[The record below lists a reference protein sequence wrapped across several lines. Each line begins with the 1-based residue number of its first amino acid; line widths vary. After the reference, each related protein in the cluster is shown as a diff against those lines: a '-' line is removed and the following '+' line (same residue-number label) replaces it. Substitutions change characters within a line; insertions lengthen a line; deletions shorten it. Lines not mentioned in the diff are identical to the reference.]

1 LYHFSALV
9 PGQYELTIV
18 AKGFATHHDADF
30 SLQVAQTGRLDI
42 DLRVG
47 ASTDRIEVA
56 TNISMLNTDNV
67 AEGTVIGHEKIAS
80 LPLNGRQFLQLALL
94 VPGANPGGRAVQQN
108 QFRQGMMAGLSISG
122 GRTNNTNFL
131 LDGATNIDPDY
142 SSLNLQPTL
151 DTIQEFQVQT
161 AMFGAQYGH
170 AGGQINVA
178 TMSGSNDLHGSA
190 WEFIRNNELD
200 ARPFNLPS
208 SSTPKFQRNQFG
220 GTLGGPI
227 LRNKLFAFLAYER
240 LDIRQAASALTTV
253 AVPTVLQRQGDFSL
267 TKGGIFDPTTTTAGV
282 RLQFPGNMIPAS
294 RINPLTQAAMNAM
307 PLPNVPGSNSL
318 FVNAGESLQQNN
330 DNYSAR
336 IDYIAEARQRI
347 FGRYSLANERAI
359 IPASITGRDNV
370 NNVRPQNVV
379 VGSTTLLRGKLVNDA
394 RLAFSRFRLLNGL
407 PELNFN
413 INGQN
418 THLPQFIVSGY
429 PAMGGA
435 GQYSTT
441 GLGGIVQVR
450 DNTFQLSDSLVW
462 QRGRHSITMGA
473 EVLEV
478 QYNRWE
484 IPSNIGNFTFSSG
497 GITSRTASNDGTGDI
512 LATMLLGLP
521 QIGNRTVGPDR
532 IYGRQ
537 QAYAGFVQDSF
548 RLLPSV
554 TVNLGMRY
562 ELAPPMY
569 DARNQISS
577 IDYVKVPNPGQIF
590 ASGKTGFYTPTLF
603 TCGQVGYPKGCAVTD
618 YNNLAPRLGVA
629 WDTNSKIV
637 VRAGA
642 GIYYANTDLNPLFRL
657 AAGLPGNLSQTL
669 TGNSF
674 IPQIPSVNADQ
685 VFGNGVVD
693 SSLPPVQQAG
703 IDINQRTSYSAQ
715 WTMTIQRE
723 LHKDLVLEIGYLG
736 SAGIKLEQNVQPNNA
751 MPGAGAVD
759 PRRPFYGLTYAPGMQ
774 FPSYLQVVG
783 NVVPVG
789 FINYLP
795 HSAQSNYESLFVRL
809 EKRFSGGFSW
819 LTSYAFSKAIT
830 NAPQFRNAGGVNGSE
845 NSPSQD
851 AFNLRAERGLAAY
864 NVKHRLVNTYVYDL
878 PFGAGRR
885 WLTSG
890 LSSRLLSGWQTAG
903 IVTLQSGFP
912 FTVNVTGDTANVGA
926 GTGGIFVRP
935 NAVPGVSWQEPNGQ
949 NTAAHFFYP
958 AAFSMPAP
966 FTFGNV
972 GRNTVIGPGVIDFD
986 LTVGR
991 PIRLSERFSLQLRGE
1006 FFNALNHPNY
1016 SVIGRIINSNT
1027 FAQALSQL
1035 DPRELQFGAK
1045 VIF

>member
-1 LYHFSALV
+1 
-9 PGQYELTIV
+9 
-18 AKGFATHHDADF
+18 
-30 SLQVAQTGRLDI
+30 
-42 DLRVG
+42 
-47 ASTDRIEVA
+47 
-56 TNISMLNTDNV
+56 
-67 AEGTVIGHEKIAS
+67 
-80 LPLNGRQFLQLALL
+80 
-94 VPGANPGGRAVQQN
+94 
-108 QFRQGMMAGLSISG
+108 
-122 GRTNNTNFL
+122 
-131 LDGATNIDPDY
+131 
-142 SSLNLQPTL
+142 
-151 DTIQEFQVQT
+151 
-161 AMFGAQYGH
+161 
-170 AGGQINVA
+170 
-178 TMSGSNDLHGSA
+178 
-190 WEFIRNNELD
+190 
-200 ARPFNLPS
+200 
-208 SSTPKFQRNQFG
+208 
-220 GTLGGPI
+220 
-227 LRNKLFAFLAYER
+227 
-240 LDIRQAASALTTV
+240 
-253 AVPTVLQRQGDFSL
+253 
-267 TKGGIFDPTTTTAGV
+267 
-282 RLQFPGNMIPAS
+282 
-294 RINPLTQAAMNAM
+294 
-307 PLPNVPGSNSL
+307 
-318 FVNAGESLQQNN
+318 
-330 DNYSAR
+330 
-336 IDYIAEARQRI
+336 
-347 FGRYSLANERAI
+347 
-359 IPASITGRDNV
+359 
-370 NNVRPQNVV
+370 
-379 VGSTTLLRGKLVNDA
+379 
-394 RLAFSRFRLLNGL
+394 LNGL
-407 PELNFN
+407 PELNFE

-429 PAMGGA
+429 PTMGGA

-450 DNTFQLSDSLVW
+450 DNTFQISDSLFW
-462 QRGRHSITMGA
+462 QRGRHSITLGV
-473 EVLEV
+473 EVMEI

-537 QAYAGFVQDSF
+537 QAYAGYVQDNF

-603 TCGQVGYPKGCAVTD
+603 TCGQIGYPKGCAVTD

-629 WDTNSKIV
+629 WVVKPKTV

-657 AAGLPGNLSQTL
+657 AAGLPNNLSQTL
-669 TGNSF
+669 TGSSF

-685 VFGNGVVD
+685 VFGSGVVNT
-693 SSLPPVQQAG
+693 SLSPVQQAG
-703 IDINQRTSYSAQ
+703 IDINQRTSYSGQ

-723 LHKDLVLEIGYLG
+723 LRKSVVLEIGYLG

-751 MPGAGAVD
+751 MPGIGAVD
-759 PRRPFYGLTYAPGMQ
+759 PRRPFSGLTFAPGMQ

-789 FINYLP
+789 FINYVP
-795 HSAQSNYESLFVRL
+795 HSAQSNYESIFGRL
-809 EKRFSGGFSW
+809 EKRFSGGLSW
-819 LTSYAFSKAIT
+819 LTSYTFSKAIT

-845 NSPSQD
+845 NSPAQD
-851 AFNLRAERGLAAY
+851 AFNLRAERGLGAY
-864 NVKHRLVNTYVYDL
+864 DVRHRLVNTWVYDL
-878 PFGAGRR
+878 PFGEGRR

-890 LSSRLLSGWQTAG
+890 LASRLLGGWQNAG

-912 FTVNVTGDTANVGA
+912 FTVNVAGDTANVGA

-935 NAVPGVSWQEPNGQ
+935 NAVPGVNWREPNGQ
-949 NTAAHFFYP
+949 STAAHFFNP

-972 GRNTVIGPGVIDFD
+972 GRNTVIGPGLFNLD
-986 LTVGR
+986 LTMGKS
-991 PIRLSERFSLQLRGE
+991 IRINERLGLQFRGE

-1035 DPRELQFGAK
+1035 DPRELQFGVK